1 MSIKHC
7 PLAMSL
13 YIKYCQNHN
22 REALLDIYD
31 MYDDFYSQALWYIRE
46 SYQPKVIY

>member
-1 MSIKHC
+1 
-7 PLAMSL
+7 MSL
-13 YIKYCQNHN
+13 YIKYCRNHN

-46 SYQPKVIY
+46 SYQPKVIYYIITLAN